1 MFKIATD
8 RRIDWNAIRAEYIG
22 GASYGRLAKKYGV
35 CKSTIYAHSKQDDWQ
50 KLRADVAN
58 ETRIKTIQKTAQ
70 KAADNATLAADI
82 KRKGLLIL
90 SRLFDKYLDV
100 EATERA
106 SFDHDD
112 EGNYQRDVLKLRDL
126 TQAYK
131 DLTEDMRG
139 DGAAD
144 NDRPVI
150 VDARPEEGDQ

>member
-1 MFKIATD
+1 MSQRALARKYHVSRDAISIHSRNEKWLDEREKAKAKITQN
-8 RRIDWNAIRAEYIG
+8 I
-22 GASYGRLAKKYGV
+22 L
-35 CKSTIYAHSKQDDWQ
+35 
-50 KLRADVAN
+50 
-58 ETRIKTIQKTAQ
+58 QKTAQ

-90 SRLFDKYLDV
+90 SRLFDKYMDV

-144 NDRPVI
+144 SDRPVI
-150 VDARPEEGDQ
+150 VDVRPDEAEQ